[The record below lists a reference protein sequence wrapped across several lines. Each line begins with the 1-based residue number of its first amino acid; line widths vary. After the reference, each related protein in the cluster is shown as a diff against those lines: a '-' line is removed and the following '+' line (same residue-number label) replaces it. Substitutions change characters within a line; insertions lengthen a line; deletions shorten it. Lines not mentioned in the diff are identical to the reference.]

1 MTPHERWIGPA
12 LRRGVEARLDDP
24 RSDTLVTVSLNAEG
38 AVQWRRPGGS
48 SPGDGGRHS
57 FHFWVQRST
66 DSQRLHAIQILGT
79 RLTAAGHRYEL
90 IPIQAGQ

>member
-1 MTPHERWIGPA
+1 MRNPEHWIGPA

-24 RSDTLVTVSLNAEG
+24 HGATLVTVSLTEAGE
-38 AVQWRRPGGS
+38 VQWRLPGGS
-48 SPGDGGRHS
+48 PSCDGGRHS

-79 RLTAAGHRYEL
+79 RLDAAGHRYEL
-90 IPIQAGQ
+90 IPVRVGG